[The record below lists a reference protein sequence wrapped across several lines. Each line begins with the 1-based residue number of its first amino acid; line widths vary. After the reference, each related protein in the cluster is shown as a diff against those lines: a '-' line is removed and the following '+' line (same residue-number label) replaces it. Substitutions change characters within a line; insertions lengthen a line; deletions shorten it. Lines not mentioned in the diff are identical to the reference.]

1 MDSTMITD
9 TSWEDLEQ
17 QATDTVIRITTLD
30 DDDPN
35 KPFFQ
40 KDLGQLRYVQF
51 RLSGDPEYL
60 DEAVSWA
67 REAIQSV
74 PADTPLPGGSSIT
87 LVTLLSAKYQHTKTE
102 ELQQSLLLN
111 QELHL
116 QVSEELSDQI
126 EQLSMV
132 LTAIPDDDENLP
144 AFQNFLAQM
153 YFDHSLRAG
162 DGQSFDSAAMFAKKA
177 LKSTIRSDNNR
188 ESFEN
193 LYRRILMH
201 QKIDQGMSISDAMEL
216 SHKQARTVARDIPN
230 SILSLFDN
238 LKSLDH
244 FKEKLK
250 TVDSMG
256 RGMTLS
262 NEYVSSRDSAV
273 IDRAINTFENSI
285 IHDDLSD
292 DTRRAWRLYGL
303 SKCFAQRYEFEG
315 LEEDLHKAL
324 EFAEKAKKLV
334 PADDLE
340 RKNILQGLGD
350 LQRSLFH
357 RNSRTE
363 YLDKAIENHRE
374 AVRLAQ
380 NDDSDRPEF
389 ALSLGMALNDQS
401 ELLNNLEHREAAG
414 EMIQQAITLASG
426 DSVKKGCIMSE
437 YADILEDR
445 YNETSNLDYLELA
458 IKKAIEAKNL
468 LPECHHA
475 FPRVCFT
482 IGNLHHVKFKR
493 LERVEDLGEAITF
506 TQRAVEM
513 TPENRLDRGKM
524 VVGLAQLLGKLY
536 DLTGNIE
543 ELETGIRL
551 IRETISSLPAEHIS
565 IPDMKRSLG
574 ALFMSRMGG
583 FVGLAKLVT
592 GLDIDLSTLTSKLD
606 DLDELIDCQEQTLKA
621 YVKANRECGSVLILH
636 ASMLSLRAVVNQN
649 PVDMERAQDLFLE
662 GVENA
667 GASPLNRVQAA
678 NTAIRT
684 PHIDNVRF
692 TKWKDQLA
700 KIALDVLPYACSREL
715 SREDQQYAIKTNHG
729 FAAEI
734 CTLSIQLGNIEEAL
748 QRVEYGRGLILG
760 HLIDRKDDLAVLQ
773 EKHPD
778 FARRYQELRHKAFR
792 QIDAE
797 KLSESWESMMEDR
810 RKAHAMMQ
818 ECEKEIRRNPGFE
831 NFQQPPPLEELQKSA
846 ADGPI
851 IVINI
856 SSSSADAIIL
866 TTSHLEA
873 LSLPGMTGD
882 VPEIFQRVLGR
893 YRSGVNTSLDP
904 GRNVEKDVSEPH
916 STQLLTWLWRSCVFP
931 VLVRLQE
938 LGALPETSGDPPRV
952 WWIGSGAASSLPFH
966 AAGDFDEICRLKSS
980 PEQDLGG
987 LRLTCMDWV
996 TPSYAP
1002 TIKAL
1007 QYARTRADKLNLAE
1021 KPSILV
1027 VAMPETPGQSN
1038 LTGVVEE
1045 KFAVQES
1052 ATGFCVE
1059 SPLEYPSTDQVLERL
1074 QGSSVAHFAC
1084 HGMSDS
1090 ANPDASH
1097 ILLQRRDSSGK
1108 IVPDQLTVGAIL
1120 DATTQSESGS
1130 WLVYLSAC
1138 STAQVKAK
1146 NMGDENIHLAS
1157 AFQVAGFA
1165 HAIGSLWSAEDS
1177 ICVEVA
1183 RRFYEELS
1191 KYSGEERKFAV
1202 AYALRKAVMSVRSQH
1217 YHDPALWAPF
1227 IHFGA

>member
-144 AFQNFLAQM
+144 AFQNLLAQM

-292 DTRRAWRLYGL
+292 DTRRAWRLHGL

-606 DLDELIDCQEQTLKA
+606 DLDELINCQEQTLKA
-621 YVKANRECGSVLILH
+621 
-636 ASMLSLRAVVNQN
+636 
-649 PVDMERAQDLFLE
+649 
-662 GVENA
+662 
-667 GASPLNRVQAA
+667 
-678 NTAIRT
+678 
-684 PHIDNVRF
+684 
-692 TKWKDQLA
+692 
-700 KIALDVLPYACSREL
+700 REL

-904 GRNVEKDVSEPH
+904 GRNVEKDV
-916 STQLLTWLWRSCVFP
+916 

-1052 ATGFCVE
+1052 AIGFCVE

-1146 NMGDENIHLAS
+1146 NMGDENIHLAT
-1157 AFQVAGFA
+1157 
-1165 HAIGSLWSAEDS
+1165 EDS